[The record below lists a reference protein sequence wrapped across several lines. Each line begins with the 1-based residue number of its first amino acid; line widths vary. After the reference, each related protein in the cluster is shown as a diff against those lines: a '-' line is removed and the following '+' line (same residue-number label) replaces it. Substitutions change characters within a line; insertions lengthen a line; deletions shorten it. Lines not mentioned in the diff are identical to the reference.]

1 MKLIK
6 KTQNLLGRIPLKFSV
21 WIYFMGF
28 TVLVFVLLWLF
39 QILFLEKFYSQSKIH
54 DVDAAATQ
62 IIKSFDVDPK
72 SEFSDK
78 LAKIASE
85 NDLCIEVVDRYG
97 RSLYTKEYSVG
108 CIIHGKENGTYY
120 YLKRI
125 TDNGNKP
132 IWLKVNNPNNNC
144 STVLYGCSLGSQD
157 FPSGYLLINTAL
169 VPVGSTVSI
178 IKRQLMFIT
187 GILIVLAF
195 FISLFVAKRIAK
207 PIDSITEAAENLAKG
222 DFNTKFDGR
231 GFLEVKKLADTL
243 TYAEKELS
251 RVDTMQR
258 DLIANVSHDLRT
270 PLTAICGYMD
280 MLPKTDDKEKQAH
293 YLEIMKER
301 AEMMKQLTEEL
312 FRYSVILAD
321 EEEPECEKV
330 FVNQVLV
337 ESISSFYPA
346 LTEKNIEPNINITE
360 KRIER
365 EINKKA
371 LTRVFSNL
379 LNNAVKYSDGDLD
392 ITLTDAGEI
401 LFVNTAKELSTV
413 DVGKLFDRF
422 YTVEAAHNSTGLGL
436 SIARTFIERMG
447 GSITARYEEGRL
459 LIKIVL

>member
-1 MKLIK
+1 MVYLIVGI
-6 KTQNLLGRIPLKFSV
+6 LSI
-21 WIYFMGF
+21 II
-28 TVLVFVLLWLF
+28 LV
-39 QILFLEKFYSQSKIH
+39 
-54 DVDAAATQ
+54 
-62 IIKSFDVDPK
+62 
-72 SEFSDK
+72 
-78 LAKIASE
+78 
-85 NDLCIEVVDRYG
+85 LCIKIY
-97 RSLYTKEYSVG
+97 LLKKSVR
-108 CIIHGKENGTYY
+108 E
-120 YLKRI
+120 I
-125 TDNGNKP
+125 TDGFSEKVGKDTNTLIDISSKDRDMVALASCINSGLRKVRQEHLQYHQGNAE
-132 IWLKVNNPNNNC
+132 LK
-144 STVLYGCSLGSQD
+144 
-157 FPSGYLLINTAL
+157 TA
-169 VPVGSTVSI
+169 
-178 IKRQLMFIT
+178 IT
-187 GILIVLAF
+187 NI
-195 FISLFVAKRIAK
+195 
-207 PIDSITEAAENLAKG
+207 
-222 DFNTKFDGR
+222 
-231 GFLEVKKLADTL
+231 
-243 TYAEKELS
+243 
-251 RVDTMQR
+251 
-258 DLIANVSHDLRT
+258 SHDLRT

-371 LTRVFSNL
+371 LTRIFSNL

-392 ITLTDAGEI
+392 ITLTDKGEI